1 MANTWDTNTYD
12 WTKSAGNVFGNV
24 TNSSPDWGSF
34 GGGTDWNQTPGVDW
48 GGSLDLPG
56 LQGKGALATDSSG
69 FNWNNAFGAI
79 GKALDMAKAWKGQS
93 AGTSTGSGTVSIP
106 TDKESTTT
114 QISPSI
120 RVVRGPM
127 RVKQTTTG
135 GSSGGGIGSTL
146 LGIGSTVASLIPG
159 GQPVGAALGVA
170 SKGAS
175 MFGV

>member
-1 MANTWDTNTYD
+1 MANTAWGFSDATDKYNWGSQDVSTPLFDSGYTGANIDT
-12 WTKSAGNVFGNV
+12 
-24 TNSSPDWGSF
+24 SSWNLDWGI
-34 GGGTDWNQTPGVDW
+34 NQNIP
-48 GGSLDLPG
+48 SYSEY
-56 LQGKGALATDSSG
+56 GKDKS

-93 AGTSTGSGTVSIP
+93 TGTSTGSGTVSIP

-146 LGIGSTVASLIPG
+146 LGIGSTVASMIPG